1 MSDKITDIKLILRDL
16 QKVIKVVALY
26 PEDNPLPQS
35 LRQSFSNR
43 LVELVSIYGPIHLE
57 TEKGSIKVNKEIVF
71 QDKSKEDRLAGIFFD
86 TGIKDLIFNEKIS
99 PNEIQQI
106 LSALKKYENEA
117 ERGCDLV
124 ELFWSAELGGF
135 KFTTFEDKS
144 LLEFQDYEKAGLS
157 NDNPNDDL
165 EVEDYHEIFKQDEA
179 EPDEYSFEDKGWNLF
194 DYLPGESQR
203 LKIKEAAEAMGYED
217 IKRPESPT
225 SSAALIIGS
234 EKLLSDEEKIKIK
247 NILRNDKQ
255 FNVHDSNC
263 YLVKE
268 VIFQEVE
275 LEPFKES
282 ITISEK
288 LIAEFIK
295 VGRLDLASELL
306 SFLKDYEGKLYKEK
320 PFWTERIKETRLT
333 IGSRDK
339 FNDLG
344 LALNDHA
351 DVKHDHF
358 FQYLSNFGWE
368 SFAAIVDLLGVLE
381 HRHHREVLCNY
392 LIKNGEGKADIISR
406 GIYDKRWYVV
416 RNSVMIL
423 AHIGDEKSLRY
434 LFESLDHKEK
444 RVRLEIVN
452 SLENVDN
459 LLATELLCKSTLD
472 EDTEISLTALNNL
485 IKRASIESFA
495 LFSLIIQNPDFFKN
509 YNIDHK
515 AHLRAY
521 SVIGGESAVQFLVK
535 LIKPFIIFNKKAKH
549 YAREAAFYALTFNK
563 TEKAERELKKLSV
576 NWRTNIKNQAVEA
589 LEARE
594 KILFG
599 GKND

>member
-1 MSDKITDIKLILRDL
+1 MSYKIADIKLILRDL
-16 QKVIKVVALY
+16 QKVIKVISLY

-57 TEKGSIKVNKEIVF
+57 TEKGNIKVDKEIVF

-99 PNEIQQI
+99 PNDIQQI

-124 ELFWSAELGGF
+124 ELFWNAELEGF

-144 LLEFQDYEKAGLS
+144 LLEFQDYEKAGLGNNNS
-157 NDNPNDDL
+157 NDNL
-165 EVEDYHEIFKQDEA
+165 EVEDYHEIFKQVEA
-179 EPDEYSFEDKGWNLF
+179 ESDEYSFDDEGWNLF
-194 DYLPGESQR
+194 DYSPGESQR

-217 IKRPESPT
+217 VKQPESHA
-225 SSAALIIGS
+225 SNAALIIGS

-295 VGRLDLASELL
+295 EGRLDLASELL
-306 SFLKDYEGKLYKEK
+306 SFLKDYEDKLYKEK

-333 IGSRDK
+333 IGSRDR

-344 LALNDHA
+344 LALNNHA
-351 DVKHDHF
+351 DVKHDDF

-368 SFAAIVDLLGVLE
+368 SFAAIVDLLSVLE
-381 HRHHREVLCNY
+381 YRHHREALCEY

-423 AHIGDEKSLRY
+423 AHIGDEKSLKY

-485 IKRASIESFA
+485 IKRVSIETYDK
-495 LFSLIIQNPDFFKN
+495 FSEVIHNPTFFKKEN
-509 YNIDHK
+509 VDHK

-535 LIKPFIIFNKKAKH
+535 LIKPYIIFNKKAKH

-563 TEKAERELKKLSV
+563 TEKAERELKKLAE

-589 LEARE
+589 LKTRD
-594 KILFG
+594 KILSG
-599 GKND
+599 GKDD